1 MTTNNNGQKDYSAI
15 EFWNWDKTD
24 AQWGPFL
31 AELRTKISI
40 LQRQVQTKQAKAK
53 EVVTSLNRD
62 TLAAN
67 LTTLEDLTN
76 LEATA
81 TDTLVNI
88 LSDDQDMIERA
99 KAEET
104 ASKKFTETSD
114 AIIKA
119 ATKTIKQVSDKIDE
133 KNERENRRDR
143 RRFSQESIPDGQHH
157 SDPPK
162 VFIASDLKPEQLSET
177 VNQLEL
183 EDWIDRAE
191 CYAEASLSL
200 IHI

>member
-24 AQWGPFL
+24 PQWGPFL

-88 LSDDQDMIERA
+88 LSDDQDMAEKA

-114 AIIKA
+114 AIKQQPRRSSKSQ
-119 ATKTIKQVSDKIDE
+119 TKLMRKMNVKTEETGDASPRSPFRMDSTIPTHQK
-133 KNERENRRDR
+133 
-143 RRFSQESIPDGQHH
+143 FSSQMISSQ
-157 SDPPK
+157 S
-162 VFIASDLKPEQLSET
+162 
-177 VNQLEL
+177 N
-183 EDWIDRAE
+183 
-191 CYAEASLSL
+191 
-200 IHI
+200 

>member
-24 AQWGPFL
+24 PQWGPFL
-31 AELRTKISI
+31 AELRTKISM
-40 LQRQVQTKQAKAK
+40 LQRQVQTKQAKVK
-53 EVVTSLNRD
+53 EVVTGLNRD
-62 TLAAN
+62 MLAAN
-67 LTTLEDLTN
+67 LTTLEDLAN

-88 LSDDQDMIERA
+88 LSHDQDMVERA

-104 ASKKFTETSD
+104 ASKKYAETSD

-143 RRFSQESIPDGQHH
+143 RRLSQDSGR
-157 SDPPK
+157 SG
-162 VFIASDLKPEQLSET
+162 
-177 VNQLEL
+177 
-183 EDWIDRAE
+183 R
-191 CYAEASLSL
+191 
-200 IHI
+200 

>member
-76 LEATA
+76 FEATA

-88 LSDDQDMIERA
+88 LSDDQDMVEKA

-104 ASKKFTETSD
+104 ASKKFTETSHP
-114 AIIKA
+114 AQKM
-119 ATKTIKQVSDKIDE
+119 TK
-133 KNERENRRDR
+133 
-143 RRFSQESIPDGQHH
+143 
-157 SDPPK
+157 
-162 VFIASDLKPEQLSET
+162 
-177 VNQLEL
+177 
-183 EDWIDRAE
+183 
-191 CYAEASLSL
+191 
-200 IHI
+200 

>member
-24 AQWGPFL
+24 PQWGPFL

-53 EVVTSLNRD
+53 EVVTGLNRD

-67 LTTLEDLTN
+67 LTTLEDLAN

-88 LSDDQDMIERA
+88 LSDDQDMVERA

-104 ASKKFTETSD
+104 ASKKYAETSD

-119 ATKTIKQVSDKIDE
+119 ATKTIKYTATTCIK
-133 KNERENRRDR
+133 
-143 RRFSQESIPDGQHH
+143 
-157 SDPPK
+157 
-162 VFIASDLKPEQLSET
+162 AT
-177 VNQLEL
+177 
-183 EDWIDRAE
+183 
-191 CYAEASLSL
+191 C
-200 IHI
+200 